1 MSGGYFSYKQY
12 QIEQIADG
20 IEDIVERETSPRP
33 PIVKEK
39 NLTARVWH
47 EGCGSIHPVLTTSIE
62 REHHRYKVHEDM
74 REVTD
79 ITGNEKRR
87 SFTATDYNDIR
98 YEVSEWESE
107 HYYDEDGKETNYY
120 DYEPETIEEFC
131 KAIKVLREAAVYAQ
145 RIDWLLSGDD
155 GEETFHKRLKEE
167 LGKLKE
173 QTNETDS

>member
-1 MSGGYFSYKQY
+1 MSGGYFDYKQW
-12 QIEQIADG
+12 QIEEIVEE
-20 IEDIVERETSPRP
+20 IERIVERETIPKP
-33 PIVKEK
+33 PAVKKHE
-39 NLTARVWH
+39 LTAWAWH
-47 EGCGSIHPVLTTSIE
+47 GNHGSLHPVFTTSIE
-62 REHHRYKVHEDM
+62 REHQRYKVHEDM

-79 ITGNEKRR
+79 IIDDGKRR
-87 SFTATDYNDIR
+87 RFTAVDHNDIR
-98 YEVSEWESE
+98 YEVSAWESE
-107 HYYDEDGKETNYY
+107 HYYDEDGSEIYY
-120 DYEPETIEEFC
+120 QDYEPETIEEFR